1 MKTIRVVDISLRV
14 KYDFGPLFLTSVG
27 FCPSKII
34 LLHWSLKFSK
44 FLFSALYLTP
54 LFFFVKC
61 KLSLPIIDN
70 VVAIQIVTVNA
81 SFVDVCS
88 QNRVPPTIEIIY
100 EFN

>member
-27 FCPSKII
+27 FCPPKII
-34 LLHWSLKFSK
+34 LLHWSLKFSE
-44 FLFSALYLTP
+44 FLLSALYLTP
-54 LFFFVKC
+54 FFVVVKC

-70 VVAIQIVTVNA
+70 VVAIQIVTINA

>member
-1 MKTIRVVDISLRV
+1 MKTIRVVDISSRV
-14 KYDFGPLFLTSVG
+14 KYNFGPLFLTLID
-27 FCPSKII
+27 FCPPKII

-70 VVAIQIVTVNA
+70 VVVIQIVTINLF
-81 SFVDVCS
+81 FVDVCS
-88 QNRVPPTIEIIY
+88 
-100 EFN
+100 